1 MRPVVVGRL
10 SHRPSGQ
17 YPCWWLQAGA
27 GVSCPG
33 VGLQQ
38 QGHAMNKTIP
48 ASHVRIKRAYEAP
61 MPEDGA
67 RILIDRLWPRG
78 VKKEA
83 LLLTEW
89 AKMLAPSTALR
100 QWFNHDPALWDEF
113 RRRYAAELRAQRPAF
128 DALRERA
135 RHGVVTLVYSAHDE
149 AVNNAVAMRDFLLQ
163 PGGLDAAQ

>member
-1 MRPVVVGRL
+1 
-10 SHRPSGQ
+10 
-17 YPCWWLQAGA
+17 
-27 GVSCPG
+27 
-33 VGLQQ
+33 
-38 QGHAMNKTIP
+38 MNKTIP

-83 LLLTEW
+83 LALTEW
-89 AKMLAPSTALR
+89 AKALAPSTELR

-149 AVNNAVAMRDFLLQ
+149 TVNNAVAMRGFLLQ
-163 PGGLDAAQ
+163 RGGLDD

>member
-1 MRPVVVGRL
+1 MD
-10 SHRPSGQ
+10 
-17 YPCWWLQAGA
+17 
-27 GVSCPG
+27 
-33 VGLQQ
+33 
-38 QGHAMNKTIP
+38 KTIP
-48 ASHVRIKRAYEAP
+48 PHNVRIKRAYEPPAA
-61 MPEDGA
+61 EDGA

-78 VKKEA
+78 VKKETLA
-83 LLLTEW
+83 LTEW

-149 AVNNAVAMRDFLLQ
+149 TVNNAVAMRGFLLQ
-163 PGGLDAAQ
+163 RGGLDAVD